1 MGDYVIVGINS
12 DDSVKR
18 LKGDDRPIFRLEDRT
33 ALLEAIRYVDK
44 VEIFDEDTPYELIK
58 RIKPDLIVKG
68 GDYVSDQVV
77 GHDICDVEI
86 FEYVDG
92 YSTTRT
98 IKNISDR

>member
-1 MGDYVIVGINS
+1 MKFQVFPGIW
-12 DDSVKR
+12 
-18 LKGDDRPIFRLEDRT
+18 G
-33 ALLEAIRYVDK
+33 VDLP
-44 VEIFDEDTPYELIK
+44 TK

-68 GDYVSDQVV
+68 GDYASDQVI

-92 YSTTRT
+92 YSTTST